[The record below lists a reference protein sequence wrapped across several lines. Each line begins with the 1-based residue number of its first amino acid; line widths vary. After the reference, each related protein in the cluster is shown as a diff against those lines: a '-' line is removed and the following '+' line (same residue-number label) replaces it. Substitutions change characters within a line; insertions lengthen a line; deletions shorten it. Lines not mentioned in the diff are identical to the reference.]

1 MEYWATKNL
10 SLRNFF
16 PTFLKLII
24 PSFQSSNVTDF
35 LRCSLYALLFVRC
48 PSSPAGL
55 DTNPADVVA
64 EMEGFRENL
73 QLLIALKVMEIL
85 RSF

>member
-1 MEYWATKNL
+1 
-10 SLRNFF
+10 
-16 PTFLKLII
+16 
-24 PSFQSSNVTDF
+24 V
-35 LRCSLYALLFVRC
+35 
-48 PSSPAGL
+48 AGL